1 MVVDTV
7 KDLISELLETSC
19 YVDDT
24 VQVENVVGTPYQIAK
39 VINKDGIVVL
49 VLDDE

>member
-1 MVVDTV
+1 MVVGSV
-7 KDLISELLETSC
+7 KDLINELLETSC

-24 VQVENVVGTPYQIAK
+24 VEVVNAVGTPYQIAK
-39 VINKDGIVVL
+39 VVNKDGIVTL

>member
-1 MVVDTV
+1 VVVGSV

>member
-1 MVVDTV
+1 MVVGSV
-7 KDLISELLETSC
+7 KDLINELLETSR

-24 VQVENVVGTPYQIAK
+24 VEVVNAVGTPYQITK
-39 VINKDGIVVL
+39 VVNKDGIVTL

>member
-1 MVVDTV
+1 MIVNNV
-7 KDLISELLETSC
+7 KDLINELLETSC

>member
-1 MVVDTV
+1 MMVGNV
-7 KDLISELLETSC
+7 KDLISELLETSY

-24 VQVENVVGTPYQIAK
+24 VQVENAVGTPYQIAK

-49 VLDDE
+49 VLDNE